1 MLDAIRTALVLAPHP
16 DDEVLG
22 CGGTMARLAGAGA
35 AVHVGIVTRA
45 DPPAFPADTVA
56 IGRREAAAAH
66 RLLGVGQTHYLDQ
79 PAVGL
84 DLVPGAA
91 LNRAIGV
98 LVDAVEPDTLFIPFL
113 GDVHVDHQRIF
124 QAAMVAVRP
133 RRRTI
138 PVRVLAYE
146 TLSETNWYA
155 PGITPAFVPDT
166 YVDISDTIEAK
177 LSAFA
182 CFASQIR
189 SFPDERS
196 ATAIRALAVVRGA
209 TVFRKAAEAFMMVRQ
224 IW

>member
-1 MLDAIRTALVLAPHP
+1 MLEAIRKALVLAPHP

-22 CGGTMARLAGAGA
+22 CGGTIAHIAKVGGH
-35 AVHVGIVTRA
+35 VHVGIVTRA
-45 DPPAFPADTVA
+45 DGPGFPPDTVA

-66 RLLGVGQTHYLDQ
+66 GVLGVRQTHYLDQ

-84 DLVPGAA
+84 DMISGAE
-91 LNRAIGV
+91 LNRVVGE
-98 LVDAVEPDTLFIPFL
+98 LVESLAPDTLFVPFL

-133 RRRTI
+133 RSVGV

-166 YVDISDTIEAK
+166 FIDIGETIETK
-177 LSAFA
+177 LRAFA
-182 CFASQIR
+182 CFASQVR
-189 SFPDERS
+189 EFPDERS
-196 ATAIRALAVVRGA
+196 LRALEAQAVVRGA
-209 TVFRKAAEAFMMVRQ
+209 TVFRRAAEAFMTVRQ